1 MDSEQN
7 PYAPPNDVD
16 RAWYDLRLFW
26 RVMKFCGIML
36 LIFIILD
43 AAILVGYLDRF
54 EQQGSIW
61 TSIQEFFTDWDA
73 AKVPH

>member
-1 MDSEQN
+1 MNDDQN
-7 PYAPPNDVD
+7 PYRSPDDVD

-26 RVMKFCGIML
+26 RVVKCCGVML
-36 LIFIILD
+36 LIFLILD